1 MEFPATANYR
11 KTKLQFTS
19 WRAALM
25 LDYSGKKSERSMQRQ
40 AKLCLPI
47 IATQCIKSVMKLKL
61 LEGGTQF

>member
-25 LDYSGKKSERSMQRQ
+25 LDYSGKKSQRQ
-40 AKLCLPI
+40 AQLCLPI
-47 IATQCIKSVMKLKL
+47 IATQCIESVMKLRL